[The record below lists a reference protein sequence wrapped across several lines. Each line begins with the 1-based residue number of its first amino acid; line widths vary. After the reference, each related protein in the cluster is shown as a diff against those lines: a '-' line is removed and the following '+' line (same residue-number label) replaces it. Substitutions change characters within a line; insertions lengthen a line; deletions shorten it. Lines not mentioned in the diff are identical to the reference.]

1 MKVAIM
7 QPYFLPYIGYFQLIG
22 AVDVFVVYDNIKYTK
37 KGWFNRNRFLQNGG
51 DAYFSI
57 PLVNDSDSLD
67 VVERAI
73 APSFDRLK
81 LLNQMQGAYRRAPH
95 FAQGF
100 ELLRECVE
108 HEERNLFHFLHH
120 SIRATASRLS
130 LDTRIVVS
138 STLPIDHSLRAQDKV
153 LAICGALGATTY
165 INAIGGTA
173 LYSAPDF
180 AERGIDL
187 RFLKP
192 RPLEYRQFDA
202 PFVPWL
208 SILDLLMF
216 NPADEVKAMLGEFDL
231 V

>member
-57 PLVNDSDSLD
+57 PLVADSDSLD
-67 VVERAI
+67 VVARSI
-73 APSFDRLK
+73 APSFDRQK
-81 LLNQMQGAYRRAPH
+81 LLNQIQGAYRRAPH

-108 HEERNLFHFLHH
+108 QEERNLFHFLHH
-120 SIRATASRLS
+120 SIRATNKRLS

-180 AERGIDL
+180 AERGIEL
-187 RFLKP
+187 RFLQP
-192 RPLEYRQFDA
+192 RALEYRQFGE

-216 NPADEVKAMLGEFDL
+216 NPADEVEAMLGEFDL

>member
-37 KGWFNRNRFLQNGG
+37 KGWFNRNRFLQNGS
-51 DAYFSI
+51 DAWFSI
-57 PLVNDSDSLD
+57 PLANASDSLD
-67 VVERAI
+67 VVERGI
-73 APSFDRLK
+73 APSFDRAR
-81 LLNQMQGAYRRAPH
+81 LLNQLTGAYRRAPH

-108 HEERNLFHFLHH
+108 HDDRNLFRFLHH
-120 SIRATASRLS
+120 SIHATARRLS

-187 RFLKP
+187 RFL
-192 RPLEYRQFDA
+192 RPCPPEYRQFGE

-216 NPADEVKAMLGEFDL
+216 NPADDVKSMLSAFQL